1 MKTFP
6 KYALASAVLV
16 TATIASAQSKST
28 ISNVFNSLEV
38 ADSAIVIL
46 QGGEAQ
52 ASLVLRGVSV
62 GVGNK
67 GSVYGAIVAE
77 NGSTIRDATNVVKIG
92 KSVRIVSGD
101 NSVIG
106 AIVAR

>member
-1 MKTFP
+1 MTFP
-6 KYALASAVLV
+6 KYALALAVLV

-28 ISNVFNSLEV
+28 ISNALNSLEI
-38 ADSAIVIL
+38 ADNATIVL

-67 GSVYGAIVAE
+67 GSVLGSIVAE

-92 KSVRIVSGD
+92 KSVRIMSGD
-101 NSVIG
+101 NSVVG